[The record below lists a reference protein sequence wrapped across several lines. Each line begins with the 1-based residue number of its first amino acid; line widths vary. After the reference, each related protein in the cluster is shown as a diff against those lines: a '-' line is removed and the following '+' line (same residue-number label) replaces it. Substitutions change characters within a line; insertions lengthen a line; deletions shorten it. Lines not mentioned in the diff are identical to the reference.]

1 MKTLQQQRG
10 VALVVAIMVV
20 AIAVVLAST
29 LVERLHLDIRRSEN
43 LLHGDQAYLY
53 TLGSEII
60 ATTVLK
66 QDNEKSKYDALDENW
81 ASESTPIPVEGGQV
95 IGQLRDLQGCF
106 NLNNLSPTLNEA
118 NHAADVERFRRL
130 LSALQLPPTLAD
142 AVTDWLDADMETRGT
157 GGAEDDFYMSMTPPY
172 RAANG
177 PITSTSELR
186 MVRGFNDPDAE
197 EDIYAKLEPY
207 VCALPIATTINI
219 NTAPDMVL
227 KSLANDLSDADI
239 QQIILRRPGE
249 EGTTDKANA
258 QPFKTLDEFK
268 TFMQSTLN
276 KPNFNTQG
284 LSVSSNYFLLRSVAQ
299 IGNTR
304 SYLSSVLQRDNNGAC
319 QVIGRTQGAW

>member
-1 MKTLQQQRG
+1 MKLAQQQRG
-10 VALVVAIMVV
+10 VALVVAILVV

-60 ATTVLK
+60 ASAVLN
-66 QDNEKSKYDALDENW
+66 QDKKDSKYDGLDETW
-81 ASESTPIPVEGGQV
+81 AMESPPFPVEGGQV
-95 IGQLRDLQGCF
+95 IGRLRDLQGCF
-106 NLNNLSPTLNEA
+106 NLNNLSPALNEA

-130 LSALQLPPTLAD
+130 LTALELSPALAD
-142 AVTDWLDADMETRGT
+142 AVVDWLDADMETRGS
-157 GGAEDDFYMSMTPPY
+157 GAEDDYYMSMTPPY

-177 PITSTSELR
+177 PITTASELR
-186 MVRGFNDPDAE
+186 MVKGFNDKDAE
-197 EDIYAKLEPY
+197 EDVYVKIEPY

-219 NTAPDMVL
+219 NTAADMVL
-227 KSLANDLSDADI
+227 KSIANDLSDADI
-239 QQIILRRPGE
+239 QQILQRRQGDE
-249 EGTTDKANA
+249 TETDTPNA
-258 QPFKTLDEFK
+258 QPFETLDEFK
-268 TFMQSTLN
+268 NFMQTTLN

-284 LSVSSNYFLLRSVAQ
+284 LSVASNYFLLQSVAQ

-304 SYLSSVLQRDNNGAC
+304 NYLSSLLQRDNNGAC